1 MSNRPSE
8 AVMPRSDAHFWSIE
22 TISESIKRREVSP
35 VEVTQAMLD
44 RIERLDPAYHAYIT
58 VMTGQALV
66 RARRAEDEIGRG
78 LWRGPLH
85 GVPLAVK
92 DLCFTDDAPTSAGMS
107 IHSTWVPPHNATVV
121 DRLYEA
127 GAIILGKLTLTEG
140 AYTNNN
146 PTFPYPVNPWGPA
159 HWAGTSSSGSGVA
172 TALGLCYGSL
182 GSDTGGS
189 IRFPS
194 ACNNVTGIKPTWGR
208 VSRYGIHTL
217 SHTLDHIGP
226 MARSAADAA
235 AILGAI
241 AGADE
246 HDATS
251 RTEAV
256 PDYLAATRRGI
267 SGLRIGVDE
276 RFISSGTH
284 PEVVDAV
291 AAALAVLQNL
301 GAKARPVTFPSAT
314 DTVRGW
320 IDICGAET
328 AQVHA
333 ATYPSRAA
341 EYEAGMAGLI
351 EHGRRV
357 SGAVVAQAW
366 LHRLEF
372 SGRLAAA
379 FADVDL
385 LLVPTMPGPIP
396 LITDLTAFGA
406 DDQVLLDLIRYTAPF
421 DLSGHP
427 TIVLPCGVSGSGM
440 PLSLQLVGRHLA
452 EDMLCAAGHAYQQR
466 TDWHLRRP
474 ESAA

>member
-1 MSNRPSE
+1 
-8 AVMPRSDAHFWSIE
+8 MPLSDAHFWSIE
-22 TISESIKRREVSP
+22 TLSERIRSGAVSP

-44 RIERLDPAYHAYIT
+44 RIGRLDPSYNAYIT
-58 VMTGQALV
+58 TMSGQALA
-66 RARRAEDEIGRG
+66 RAQAAESEIRGG

-107 IHSTWVPPHNATVV
+107 IHRDWVPPHNATVV
-121 DRLYEA
+121 DRLYQA
-127 GAIILGKLTLTEG
+127 GAIILGKLALTEG

-146 PTFPYPVNPWGPA
+146 PAFPYPVNPWGSA
-159 HWAGTSSSGSGVA
+159 YWAGTSSSGSGVA
-172 TALGLCYGSL
+172 TALGLCFGAL

-217 SHTLDHIGP
+217 SHSLDHIGP

-235 AILGAI
+235 AILAAI
-241 AGADE
+241 AGADA
-246 HDATS
+246 HDPTA
-251 RTEAV
+251 RPEPV

-267 SGLRIGVDE
+267 SGLRIGIDE
-276 RFISSGTH
+276 RFISGGTH
-284 PEVVDAV
+284 PEIVAAVDA
-291 AAALAVLQNL
+291 ARAVLESL
-301 GAKARPVTFPSAT
+301 GAKARPVTFPTAT
-314 DTVRGW
+314 DAVRGW

-333 ATYPSRAA
+333 ATYPARAA

-357 SGAVVAQAW
+357 SGEVVAKAW
-366 LHRLEF
+366 LNRLEF
-372 SGRLAAA
+372 SGRLAAV
-379 FADVDL
+379 FAEVDL
-385 LLVPTMPGPIP
+385 LLVPTMPVLVP
-396 LITDLTAFGA
+396 LITDLAAFGA

-427 TIVLPCGVSGSGM
+427 TIVLPCGVSGTGL
-440 PLSLQLVGRHLA
+440 PLSLQLVGRPLA
-452 EDMLCAAGHAYQQR
+452 EDVLCAAGHAYQQR
-466 TDWHLRRP
+466 TAWHLRRP
-474 ESAA
+474 E